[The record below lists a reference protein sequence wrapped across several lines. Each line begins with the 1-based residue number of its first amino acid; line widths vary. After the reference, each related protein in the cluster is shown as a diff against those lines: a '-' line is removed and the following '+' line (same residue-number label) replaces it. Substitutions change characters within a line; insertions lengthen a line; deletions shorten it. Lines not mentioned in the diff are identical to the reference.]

1 MKVACVLLN
10 YNDSKRINNLVSL
23 LLSYNLF
30 LNIVV
35 SDNNSKDKDNLTNF
49 DNELVTI
56 IYNKENK
63 GYARG
68 NNVAFRFLE
77 DKNIDYVLTLN
88 SDILIT
94 KENIELMINFM
105 ECVDNYGACSI
116 HMIER
121 NKLRKL

>member
-30 LNIVV
+30 SNIVV

-49 DNELVTI
+49 DNDLVTI

-68 NNVAFRFLE
+68 NNVAFRF
-77 DKNIDYVLTLN
+77 
-88 SDILIT
+88 
-94 KENIELMINFM
+94 F
-105 ECVDNYGACSI
+105 
-116 HMIER
+116 R
-121 NKLRKL
+121 R